1 MPSIQETALKR
12 LLKDLTGKDAVKRT
26 PDEARALQQAL
37 REATRRYK
45 ELYTT
50 RPNWQSGRLLTAH
63 DADWILPVLAAHGV
77 SVPASA
83 EGGRSNRNWC
93 GIKYDFMPYTIVERG
108 ADNIART
115 ILKLQIPA
123 PRDPFLPPPGL
134 TTEEVLDRIISMTK
148 KL

>member
-1 MPSIQETALKR
+1 MPSINETSLKR

-37 REATRRYK
+37 RDATRRNK

-50 RPNWQSGRLLTAH
+50 RPNWQNGRLLTGL
-63 DADWILPVLAAHGV
+63 DANWILPVLATHGV
-77 SVPASA
+77 SVPGSTDP
-83 EGGRSNRNWC
+83 GGRGTSRWC

-115 ILKLQIPA
+115 ILELQIPA

-134 TTEEVLDRIISMTK
+134 TTEEVLAH
-148 KL
+148 KLHLG